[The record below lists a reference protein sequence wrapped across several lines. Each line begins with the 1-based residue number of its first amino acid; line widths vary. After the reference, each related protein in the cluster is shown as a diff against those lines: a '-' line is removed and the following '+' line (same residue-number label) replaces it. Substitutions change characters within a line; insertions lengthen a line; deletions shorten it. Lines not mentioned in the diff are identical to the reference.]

1 MSMFALY
8 SHSSL
13 RNDCNKCVFIRLC
26 KSIHISNELG
36 KFHILIVKILQDLD
50 NPENEYKN

>member
-1 MSMFALY
+1 MFALY